1 MVVLSS
7 IISDLGDMKC
17 HIDAPRAAQEENEA
31 ISAKNSCTVAATM
44 VAANCKGHGAWRT
57 YSILWGCGMELS
69 PSWIV
74 DLKIRIWIIG
84 DTL

>member
-57 YSILWGCGMELS
+57 
-69 PSWIV
+69 
-74 DLKIRIWIIG
+74 
-84 DTL
+84 